1 MNRTTFVGLC
11 VLGMGISLAVAC
23 SRSTADAPAS
33 KTVTSTTPDYQLTA
47 TIKDLMDSEVDP
59 ASDYLWDSVSTTVS
73 RKGVEENRPRTDEDW
88 KEVRRRAITLIES
101 ANLLV
106 MPGRRVAKTGEKADN
121 PNVELSPEEIQQV
134 IDGDRATFIQRA
146 HQLQDAA
153 KQMLDAIDRKDVD
166 GLSNAGVTVDKACEQ
181 CHLKYWYPPEV
192 LERLK
197 PGAGSVRQGA
207 SQQ

>member
-1 MNRTTFVGLC
+1 MNQTTFVRLC
-11 VLGMGISLAVAC
+11 VLGVGISIAVAC
-23 SRSTADAPAS
+23 SRSTTGAPAS
-33 KTVTSTTPDYQLTA
+33 QAVPLTPDYRLTA

-106 MPGRRVAKTGEKADN
+106 MPGRRVARTGQKADN

-134 IDGDRATFIQRA
+134 IDGDRATFVQRA

-207 SQQ
+207 S